1 MCVKVFLET
10 VGALVVGVYD
20 RLHRGAL
27 LGVSVRNLL
36 IFGDLRLYRRVFAD
50 VVLVCVF
57 KYRNT
62 HCEIGLFGFER
73 LYIGKRRRKIDI
85 KRCGFVRKFFLFC
98 GFRRVIGFFRFEF
111 FAERRDDRTSRRKR
125 RFFGV
130 ERRRRF
136 GDRRICRLNEGF
148 RVFDIAL
155 VDAVFALKAMIFV
168 GLFFYFAEQL
178 LRREFIALRRLKKT
192 VVLLFAVGDRL
203 LGVLQ
208 VELGAF
214 ERLLGFFNV
223 VAEFFG
229 VVKPELNVGF
239 LLFFH

>member
-1 MCVKVFLET
+1 M
-10 VGALVVGVYD
+10 
-20 RLHRGAL
+20 
-27 LGVSVRNLL
+27 
-36 IFGDLRLYRRVFAD
+36 
-50 VVLVCVF
+50 
-57 KYRNT
+57 
-62 HCEIGLFGFER
+62 
-73 LYIGKRRRKIDI
+73 
-85 KRCGFVRKFFLFC
+85 
-98 GFRRVIGFFRFEF
+98 
-111 FAERRDDRTSRRKR
+111 
-125 RFFGV
+125 
-130 ERRRRF
+130 
-136 GDRRICRLNEGF
+136 
-148 RVFDIAL
+148 FDIAL

-168 GLFFYFAEQL
+168 GLFFYLAEQL

-214 ERLLGFFNV
+214 ERLLGFFDV